1 MIDNK
6 KNDNMDNRLVMNSS
20 ERKLYDAIVE
30 YTGAQPLGVRI
41 DEGGI
46 CVHFGRQ
53 HAMSAYITLCCLRHG
68 LKPISA
74 SPIEDCWIDF
84 QFGRYVVMAH

>member
-1 MIDNK
+1 
-6 KNDNMDNRLVMNSS
+6 MDNRLVMNSS

-30 YTGAQPLGVRI
+30 ATGAQPLGVRI
-41 DEGGI
+41 DENGI
-46 CVHFGRQ
+46 CIHFGRQ
-53 HAMSAYITLCCLRHG
+53 HAMAARSTLRCLRHG
-68 LKPISA
+68 LKPVSD